1 MSFIENLIEDI
12 KNAEEFTDAE
22 KDELIAMVQEAWDTG
37 AGVMVSLSGQRPK
50 LVRLCPTD
58 KYPTWTMEVCN

>member
-22 KDELIAMVQEAWDTG
+22 KDELIAMVQEAWD
-37 AGVMVSLSGQRPK
+37 
-50 LVRLCPTD
+50 
-58 KYPTWTMEVCN
+58 MEQE

>member
-22 KDELIAMVQEAWDTG
+22 KDELRARV
-37 AGVMVSLSGQRPK
+37 
-50 LVRLCPTD
+50 
-58 KYPTWTMEVCN
+58 